1 MAGDNSWPASNVT
14 TVALKAWVLGGLL
27 RPIMDE
33 ETSEWIV
40 PLVGDRE
47 PNSPAGYV
55 VCFLAFFD
63 RGFRIPASRFM
74 HVLVHYYGVE
84 LHNFNPNFITQVA
97 VFTTVC
103 EGYLG
108 VLPHWNLWLHLF
120 KSDMSSRNVGGV
132 NKPLKV
138 RGYTLQVRQS
148 RSHLYIR
155 SLMPSSNRGWQN
167 GWFYLRNDH
176 GLLLEFTRMM
186 VKECLEKWQ

>member
-1 MAGDNSWPASNVT
+1 M
-14 TVALKAWVLGGLL
+14 
-27 RPIMDE
+27 
-33 ETSEWIV
+33 
-40 PLVGDRE
+40 
-47 PNSPAGYV
+47 
-55 VCFLAFFD
+55 
-63 RGFRIPASRFM
+63 
-74 HVLVHYYGVE
+74 E
-84 LHNFNPNFITQVA
+84 LHNFNPNFITQAA

-103 EGYLG
+103 EGYRG

-120 KSDMSSRNVGGV
+120 FSDMSSRNEGGV

-138 RGYTLQVRQS
+138 RGCTLQVRQS

-176 GLLLEFTRMM
+176 GLLLEFTGMM